1 MVRSGQ
7 ARAAAQA
14 WRALGAPNEAALALL
29 QVPRLDPQADPLP
42 ALTEALHLFEQL
54 GANPG
59 IARTRG
65 LARELGLQSKL
76 PGPRRGPYGA
86 ARSHAQGL
94 TAREQQVLA
103 GLLGDL
109 GNSDIAQQL
118 GVSVRTVERHVSA
131 VLGKLGAADRRAAAA
146 LAKRAST
153 P

>member
-1 MVRSGQ
+1 MS
-7 ARAAAQA
+7 
-14 WRALGAPNEAALALL
+14 
-29 QVPRLDPQADPLP
+29 RLEPGVNPLP

-59 IARTRG
+59 IARTRK

-86 ARSHAQGL
+86 ARSHAHGL

-103 GLLGDL
+103 GLLGEL
-109 GNSDIAQQL
+109 GNSAIAQQL

-131 VLGKLGAADRRAAAA
+131 VLGKLGAADRRDAVAK
-146 LAKRAST
+146 AKRAGK
-153 P
+153 PP